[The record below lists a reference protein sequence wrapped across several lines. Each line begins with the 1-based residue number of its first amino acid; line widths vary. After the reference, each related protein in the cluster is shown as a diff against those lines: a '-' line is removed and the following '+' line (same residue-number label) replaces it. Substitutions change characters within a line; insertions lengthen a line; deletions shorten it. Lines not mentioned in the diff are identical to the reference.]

1 MEFLAGLTLGVK
13 DKPTE
18 LIFKFLT
25 SEKDEF
31 DYYDKL
37 LRLGLAD
44 KFVFYRTKNDK
55 RIDFLKNKIN
65 FVFLGSIINKIRLC
79 LDRYG

>member
-31 DYYDKL
+31 NYYDKL

-44 KFVFYRTKNDK
+44 KFVFYRTKK
-55 RIDFLKNKIN
+55 
-65 FVFLGSIINKIRLC
+65 
-79 LDRYG
+79 

>member
-31 DYYDKL
+31 
-37 LRLGLAD
+37 
-44 KFVFYRTKNDK
+44 
-55 RIDFLKNKIN
+55 
-65 FVFLGSIINKIRLC
+65 IIMTNYC
-79 LDRYG
+79 A

>member
-31 DYYDKL
+31 NYYDKL
-37 LRLGLAD
+37 LRLGLYD
-44 KFVFYRTKNDK
+44 KFVFIEQKKMTKEL
-55 RIDFLKNKIN
+55 IF
-65 FVFLGSIINKIRLC
+65 
-79 LDRYG
+79 